1 MGTNKG
7 AEVVSTA
14 LLGLMN
20 KVVVVNGIRYTIFA
34 PTIKKIAGSMVH
46 LQALDEFSTVKE
58 MLTSIK
64 EIKSLCYALSWLIK
78 GDESLADELSNGTI
92 LEVVK
97 ALEIGLSMI
106 DVSVFQKAVN
116 LTRNVAE
123 LIAKPRRR
131 ATAH

>member
-7 AEVVSTA
+7 AETISAA

-20 KVVVVNGIRYTIFA
+20 KVVIINGKRYTIFA
-34 PTIKKIAGSMVH
+34 PTIKKIAGSMLH
-46 LQALDEFSTVKE
+46 LQTLNEFSNIKE
-58 MLTSIK
+58 MLMSIK
-64 EIKSLCYALSWLIK
+64 EIKSLCFALSWLIK
-78 GDESLADELSNGTI
+78 GDETLADELSEGTL

-97 ALEIGLSMI
+97 ALEVGLSMI

-123 LIAKPRRR
+123 LIAKPKRQ
-131 ATAH
+131 ATVR